1 MPRSTSLL
9 RIISQLYMKRIQQK
23 RHLKKKHPL
32 ILAPPFLLIPTKMQ
46 MP

>member
-9 RIISQLYMKRIQQK
+9 RVISQLYMKRIQQK
-23 RHLKKKHPL
+23 RHLKKHPL